1 VLSADLEAYLPE
13 RFTLRTRKRLFD
25 MLAAWCEDGSVCQ
38 STEGAGF
45 VDYRRE
51 VDKFKMAQSLKMRES
66 QDRMA
71 LDRELADQVGHPQP
85 TRAGMLTQ
93 LFLETGTVDSV
104 HPTVLVH
111 LFTQAASAPAVRGG
125 VAVVGCSLAWG
136 FIRILQHC
144 SCRASD
150 GYHSDFCCVHVLPC
164 PAVQVECIQW
174 AATHAMAALLCGA
187 CFDDNVRKMNGRVM
201 LWIHGLFTGT
211 SERVPM
217 GGNYSPVDPRTPS
230 PHVRTGSYAQS
241 VMASSVYGST
251 STLPRARSALSGHYS
266 ATSRSGVA
274 RTALLTLLL
283 TNPDMFP
290 TCIDQCY
297 SSDSAIADGYFGV
310 LAEVRARAP
319 GTAEELY
326 PALVAGRGEL
336 WPKR

>member
-1 VLSADLEAYLPE
+1 
-13 RFTLRTRKRLFD
+13 
-25 MLAAWCEDGSVCQ
+25 M
-38 STEGAGF
+38 
-45 VDYRRE
+45 
-51 VDKFKMAQSLKMRES
+51 
-66 QDRMA
+66 
-71 LDRELADQVGHPQP
+71 
-85 TRAGMLTQ
+85 
-93 LFLETGTVDSV
+93 
-104 HPTVLVH
+104 
-111 LFTQAASAPAVRGG
+111 
-125 VAVVGCSLAWG
+125 
-136 FIRILQHC
+136 LQHC

-150 GYHSDFCCVHVLPC
+150 GYHSHFSWVHVLAC

-174 AATHAMAALLCGA
+174 AATHAMAALLSGA

-211 SERVPM
+211 SERVPL

-230 PHVRTGSYAQS
+230 PHVRTGSYAHS

-274 RTALLTLLL
+274 RTALLNLLL

-310 LAEVRARAP
+310 LAEVSARA
-319 GTAEELY
+319 GAAAKQLC
-326 PALVAGRGEL
+326 PALVARRVEL
-336 WPKR
+336 WPKRRAVGYKNAKRCLLQIVLSFLL